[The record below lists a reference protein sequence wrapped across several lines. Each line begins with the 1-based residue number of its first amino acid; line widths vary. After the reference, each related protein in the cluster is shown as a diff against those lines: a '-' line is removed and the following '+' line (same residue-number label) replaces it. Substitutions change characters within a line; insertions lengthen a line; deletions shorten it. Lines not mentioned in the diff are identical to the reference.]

1 MKNSVIVNN
10 NHGDR
15 KSMSKSI
22 NKNTLIQQS
31 SNSSRNNSTFFK
43 ENNLKNIKDLEKAEY
58 QDFNLNLKKLIKTKN
73 YLNTEDSRIRE

>member
-10 NHGDR
+10 HGDR
-15 KSMSKSI
+15 KGMSKSI

-73 YLNTEDSRIRE
+73 NLNTEDSRIRE

>member
-1 MKNSVIVNN
+1 MKNSVIVN

-31 SNSSRNNSTFFK
+31 SNSSRNNSAFFK

-73 YLNTEDSRIRE
+73 NLNTEDSRIR